1 MPKTTKRWDHR
12 QNIGGVF
19 SDRTNADKAIQ
30 AFHDLGVKEQD
41 IEEVVSLNDTAR
53 NGKILVT
60 VHKVKDPGPIIDIF
74 DANKAE
80 YNPDGSYNFRDDV
93 AGLTGW
99 CSRRSSVGW
108 SGGRGGRRR
117 SRNYCVRSP
126 GYSCRISRWG
136 GCRRWCR
143 SRRWRD
149 SRTSKIMARLF
160 DEPGLT
166 FHFLDLMQAP
176 LMTGGGQAPR
186 ICFLCDLGHKTRL

>member
-60 VHKVKDPGPIIDIF
+60 VHNVKDPGPVIDIF

-93 AGLTGW
+93 AGLTVGAVAGAALGGAAGAAEGGVLGTIL
-99 CSRRSSVGW
+99 SGPLGTVVGSVVGA
-108 SGGRGGRRR
+108 
-117 SRNYCVRSP
+117 VV
-126 GYSCRISRWG
+126 
-136 GCRRWCR
+136 
-143 SRRWRD
+143 
-149 SRTSKIMARLF
+149 
-160 DEPGLT
+160 
-166 FHFLDLMQAP
+166 
-176 LMTGGGQAPR
+176 GGGVGAAAGEIAEHR
-186 ICFLCDLGHKTRL
+186 K

>member
-41 IEEVVSLNDTAR
+41 IEEVVSLNDTVR

-60 VHKVKDPGPIIDIF
+60 VHNVKDPAPVIDIF

-93 AGLTGW
+93 AGLTVGAAAGAALGGAAGAAEGGVLGTIV
-99 CSRRSSVGW
+99 SGPLGTVVGSVVGA
-108 SGGRGGRRR
+108 
-117 SRNYCVRSP
+117 VV
-126 GYSCRISRWG
+126 
-136 GCRRWCR
+136 
-143 SRRWRD
+143 
-149 SRTSKIMARLF
+149 
-160 DEPGLT
+160 
-166 FHFLDLMQAP
+166 
-176 LMTGGGQAPR
+176 GGGVGAAAGEIAEHR
-186 ICFLCDLGHKTRL
+186 K

>member
-41 IEEVVSLNDTAR
+41 IEEVVSLNDTVR

-60 VHKVKDPGPIIDIF
+60 VHNVKDPGPVIDIF

-93 AGLTGW
+93 AGLT
-99 CSRRSSVGW
+99 VGAAAGAAL
-108 SGGRGGRRR
+108 GGAAGAAEGG
-117 SRNYCVRSP
+117 VLGTIVAGP
-126 GYSCRISRWG
+126 VGTVVG
-136 GCRRWCR
+136 PVVG
-143 SRRWRD
+143 
-149 SRTSKIMARLF
+149 RLLV
-160 DEPGLT
+160 EVSEL
-166 FHFLDLMQAP
+166 P
-176 LMTGGGQAPR
+176 LER
-186 ICFLCDLGHKTRL
+186 